1 MSLYTEI
8 FKIQPYLKSIR
19 TLEEKYFSIDIYF
32 SKSWKIPSGYV
43 DEKKIMEHNSNEVNK
58 RFFSFVS
65 EIKESDLNGTVKAI
79 ENIIDYNIER
89 EEKENLFKLKIKD
102 LKNVF
107 EKEKL
112 EDLKSLQFE
121 MDRQVDSF
129 KEEYTLDNE
138 DSYEEQTVSDKLVSG
153 GVKQG

>member
-1 MSLYTEI
+1 MVI
-8 FKIQPYLKSIR
+8 
-19 TLEEKYFSIDIYF
+19 
-32 SKSWKIPSGYV
+32 
-43 DEKKIMEHNSNEVNK
+43 N
-58 RFFSFVS
+58 
-65 EIKESDLNGTVKAI
+65 ESDLDGTIKSI

-102 LKNVF
+102 VKNVF

-121 MDRQVDSF
+121 MERQVDSF

>member
-1 MSLYTEI
+1 M
-8 FKIQPYLKSIR
+8 
-19 TLEEKYFSIDIYF
+19 
-32 SKSWKIPSGYV
+32 
-43 DEKKIMEHNSNEVNK
+43 
-58 RFFSFVS
+58 
-65 EIKESDLNGTVKAI
+65 
-79 ENIIDYNIER
+79 
-89 EEKENLFKLKIKD
+89 
-102 LKNVF
+102 KNVF

-121 MDRQVDSF
+121 MGRQVDSF

>member
-1 MSLYTEI
+1 
-8 FKIQPYLKSIR
+8 
-19 TLEEKYFSIDIYF
+19 
-32 SKSWKIPSGYV
+32 
-43 DEKKIMEHNSNEVNK
+43 MEHNSNEVNK

-65 EIKESDLNGTVKAI
+65 QINESDLNGTIKSI

-121 MDRQVDSF
+121 MERKVDSF

-138 DSYEEQTVSDKLVSG
+138 DGYEEQTVSDKLVSG